1 MVVVMAVLPEKC
13 FGHVQ
18 KRMGSTLTEYK
29 KSMKGKKLSDGKGVG
44 SAGRLT
50 DDVVKKI
57 QDYYSF
63 AIQQNK
69 GDMMGMVTTIKTR
82 VYRDKLGS
90 RGKMGNFAILET
102 LCPWSS
108 ISVIIQYFH
117 T

>member
-1 MVVVMAVLPEKC
+1 MILKLKVQLLCLKEVLTNTNLWGMEMVVVMAVLPEKC

-69 GDMMGMVTTIKTR
+69 GDMMGMVTTIKT
-82 VYRDKLGS
+82 
-90 RGKMGNFAILET
+90 I
-102 LCPWSS
+102 
-108 ISVIIQYFH
+108 
-117 T
+117 